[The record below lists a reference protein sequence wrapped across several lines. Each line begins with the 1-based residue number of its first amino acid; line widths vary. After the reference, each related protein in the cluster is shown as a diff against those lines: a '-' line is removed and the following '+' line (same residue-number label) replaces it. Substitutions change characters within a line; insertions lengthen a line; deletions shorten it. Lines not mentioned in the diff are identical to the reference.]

1 MPLFLFVKY
10 IELIFKK
17 DNILVKIHKNTS
29 LYKNNI
35 STKINDNKNRGYT
48 KIKKSVSNISM
59 QILSMM
65 NDNNYRGKKLHSGNL
80 TFSDFKLLCT

>member
-10 IELIFKK
+10 IVLISKK
-17 DNILVKIHKNTS
+17 DNILVKIHKNAS

-65 NDNNYRGKKLHSGNL
+65 NDNNYRGKKLMCFL
-80 TFSDFKLLCT
+80 DKFMLVPL

>member
-35 STKINDNKNRGYT
+35 STKINDNKNR
-48 KIKKSVSNISM
+48 KVSVEYIYANS
-59 QILSMM
+59 L
-65 NDNNYRGKKLHSGNL
+65 D
-80 TFSDFKLLCT
+80 DE

>member
-17 DNILVKIHKNTS
+17 DNILVTS

-65 NDNNYRGKKLHSGNL
+65 NDNNYRGKKLPSGNL

>member
-65 NDNNYRGKKLHSGNL
+65 NDNNYRGKKTL
-80 TFSDFKLLCT
+80 

>member
-35 STKINDNKNRGYT
+35 STKINDNKNSGYT

-65 NDNNYRGKKLHSGNL
+65 NDNNYRGKKLPSGNL

>member
-65 NDNNYRGKKLHSGNL
+65 NDNNYRGKKLP
-80 TFSDFKLLCT
+80 SDFKLLCT

>member
-35 STKINDNKNRGYT
+35 STKINDNKNRG
-48 KIKKSVSNISM
+48 
-59 QILSMM
+59 
-65 NDNNYRGKKLHSGNL
+65 KKLPSGNL

>member
-65 NDNNYRGKKLHSGNL
+65 NDNNYRGKKLPLRELNL
-80 TFSDFKLLCT
+80 F

>member
-35 STKINDNKNRGYT
+35 STKINDNKN
-48 KIKKSVSNISM
+48 KKVSVEYIYANS
-59 QILSMM
+59 L
-65 NDNNYRGKKLHSGNL
+65 D
-80 TFSDFKLLCT
+80 DE

>member
-10 IELIFKK
+10 IVLISKK
-17 DNILVKIHKNTS
+17 DNILVKIHKNAS
-29 LYKNNI
+29 LY
-35 STKINDNKNRGYT
+35 KNRGYT

-65 NDNNYRGKKLHSGNL
+65 NDNNYRGKKLPSGNL

>member
-65 NDNNYRGKKLHSGNL
+65 NDNNYRGKKLSSGNL